1 MTNWIFLFTTL
12 CLCCL
17 YFVVTGIQF
26 WMTAY
31 CIKVLDQ
38 DPGLVN
44 VVYSLCSITAPIPG
58 AAMGGYLADKNGGYK
73 GPNVLTAIKL
83 CACFGTLAFIFAAPI
98 GFLNS
103 LIYIM
108 PLLWSL
114 LFFGAAL
121 IPTATG
127 VVVNSVGREYQVT
140 SSSMSQLIFNL
151 GGYFCAPVISAAVMD
166 SFKDEMEGM
175 IWGFRLCL
183 WWSFFG
189 ILFIIL
195 AWYFA
200 SKKFENYH

>member
-1 MTNWIFLFTTL
+1 M
-12 CLCCL
+12 
-17 YFVVTGIQF
+17 
-26 WMTAY
+26 
-31 CIKVLDQ
+31 
-38 DPGLVN
+38 
-44 VVYSLCSITAPIPG
+44 
-58 AAMGGYLADKNGGYK
+58 
-73 GPNVLTAIKL
+73 TAIKL
-83 CACFGTLAFIFAAPI
+83 CTGFGALAFIFAAPI

-103 LIYIM
+103 LVYIM

-127 VVVNSVGREYQVT
+127 VVVNSVSREYQAA

-166 SFKDEMEGM
+166 QFDDELVGM

-189 ILFIIL
+189 IFFIMF

-200 SKKFENYH
+200 SKKFESYQ